1 MTNPPQS
8 PYGPSDPSQQPA
20 YGQPPMFHPPQVPY
34 GYTVVGPIPPKRSN
48 GPGLAALILGI
59 VSVVLAFIP
68 LVNIF
73 AFFTGTAG
81 IIVGIIGLVLADRP
95 RKQAA
100 WGTGLS
106 AASMV
111 LAFLMFF
118 VYTFGFIFAVGG
130 AIEESTRNLPTYEA
144 TPLPSETLTPI
155 TPAVEPLA
163 LGTVVQLSDTT
174 GEPAFDATVSA
185 SVLDATDAVMAVAG
199 NPDAPAGFQWAMVTV
214 DVTSR
219 SDAAYAP
226 AVDVVV
232 EFVTEDGEVFNRLDA
247 FAIAPEPQFDALFD
261 LGEGES
267 GSGNIAIAIPTDAV
281 DSGQWILSHAD
292 AVDDSERFYFETS

>member
-1 MTNPPQS
+1 
-8 PYGPSDPSQQPA
+8 
-20 YGQPPMFHPPQVPY
+20 
-34 GYTVVGPIPPKRSN
+34 VGPKQPQRSN

-68 LVNIF
+68 IVNIF

-111 LAFLMFF
+111 IAFLMFF

-144 TPLPSETLTPI
+144 TPVPSTTPSAI
-155 TPAVEPLA
+155 APAVEPLA
-163 LGTVVQLSDTT
+163 LGTGVQL
-174 GEPAFDATVSA
+174 
-185 SVLDATDAVMAVAG
+185 
-199 NPDAPAGFQWAMVTV
+199 
-214 DVTSR
+214 
-219 SDAAYAP
+219 
-226 AVDVVV
+226 
-232 EFVTEDGEVFNRLDA
+232 
-247 FAIAPEPQFDALFD
+247 
-261 LGEGES
+261 
-267 GSGNIAIAIPTDAV
+267 
-281 DSGQWILSHAD
+281 
-292 AVDDSERFYFETS
+292 